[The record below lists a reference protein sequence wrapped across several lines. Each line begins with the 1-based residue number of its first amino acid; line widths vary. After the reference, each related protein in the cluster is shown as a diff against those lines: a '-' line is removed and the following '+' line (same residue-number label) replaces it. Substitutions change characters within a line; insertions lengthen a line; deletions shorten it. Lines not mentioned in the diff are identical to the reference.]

1 MAPPTSPLPSVVGE
15 LARALLKS
23 VLDGQ
28 FPPGS
33 RLPPERDLA
42 LRHGV
47 ARVSVRAALHRL
59 IAWRVVATRQGS
71 GATVLPRREWTA
83 DALAPVLRHALA
95 SGDLLALVP
104 LVRDGLELRRSLV
117 LDLVERAAGQ
127 VPRGGLD
134 GARRVVREAWSA
146 RADGPRFV
154 RIDREILPHLLEAA
168 AMWPSLWLINSLAPS
183 YLAAVEDITAALSVP
198 ASYERAHLAM
208 LDAIE
213 AGDGAE
219 ARRLFGAYLDELDR
233 SLVAS
238 WPAEVVRLVFPRS
251 AALASAAPTAGA
263 PRPARSKP
271 RSPAAPQPD
280 PRRKKRP

>member
-1 MAPPTSPLPSVVGE
+1 MAPPSAPPSSVVDE

-23 VLDGQ
+23 VLEGQ

-42 LRHGV
+42 SQHGV

-117 LDLVERAAGQ
+117 LDLVERAAGR

-233 SLVAS
+233 SLVAT

-251 AALASAAPTAGA
+251 AAIAAPASPA
-263 PRPARSKP
+263 PRAARSKP
-271 RSPAAPQPD
+271 TRPAAPAPA